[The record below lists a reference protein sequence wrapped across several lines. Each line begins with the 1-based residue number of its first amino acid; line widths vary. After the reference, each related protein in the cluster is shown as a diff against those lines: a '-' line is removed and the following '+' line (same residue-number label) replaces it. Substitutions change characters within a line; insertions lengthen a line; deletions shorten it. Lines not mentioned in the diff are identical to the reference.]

1 MIFWQNKKFLKAD
14 DLLLL
19 FLPPKNVF
27 HFGRDP
33 CWPLCSANWARK
45 SNSERFYQFFFRTT
59 GLQQKLI
66 ESPNIFHWKSTKKK
80 KKESASGC
88 GHRSKI
94 WAKLE
99 VHGCE
104 KNKES
109 GIINGLFSNFAWWI
123 HLKQEVVV
131 IEIPELKLKAKIARN
146 ITFEEN

>member
-1 MIFWQNKKFLKAD
+1 MN
-14 DLLLL
+14 
-19 FLPPKNVF
+19 
-27 HFGRDP
+27 
-33 CWPLCSANWARK
+33 PLTYFIGN
-45 SNSERFYQFFFRTT
+45 
-59 GLQQKLI
+59 QQ
-66 ESPNIFHWKSTKKK
+66 KK

-88 GHRSKI
+88 GHRGKI

-131 IEIPELKLKAKIARN
+131 TEIPELKLKAKIARN